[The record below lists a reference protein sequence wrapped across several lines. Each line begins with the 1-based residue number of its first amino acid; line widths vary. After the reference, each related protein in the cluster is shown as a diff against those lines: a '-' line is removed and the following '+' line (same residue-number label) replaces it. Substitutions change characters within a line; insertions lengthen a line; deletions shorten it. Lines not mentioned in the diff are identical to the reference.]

1 MWCVFPGWC
10 LTETLL
16 AITVSGQWP
25 DMSSSYLNKIAAH
38 NHPHPEWTPHRSC
51 PSQRQETTANGQFF
65 HRYVTFYC
73 CFISLLSHIFF
84 ISAAAVNKVFV
95 FVVFVVVI
103 NKSDS
108 SAVPAMCSMCLPTHE
123 LIVPVWTYRTV
134 TCEVAAACAYMSA
147 RCLFA
152 VCTVWTYSHAVWC
165 NWSEYTCCRN
175 RHPCPSPIPLI
186 LHKTNHVLCVSIDVP
201 LLHFA

>member
-1 MWCVFPGWC
+1 MDSTSIVSVSETGNNSKWPIFPP
-10 LTETLL
+10 LRNILL
-16 AITVSGQWP
+16 LLYIFTFSHFFL
-25 DMSSSYLNKIAAH
+25 YL
-38 NHPHPEWTPHRSC
+38 
-51 PSQRQETTANGQFF
+51 
-65 HRYVTFYC
+65 
-73 CFISLLSHIFF
+73 
-84 ISAAAVNKVFV
+84 NKVFV
-95 FVVFVVVI
+95 FVVVVVV

-134 TCEVAAACAYMSA
+134 TCEVAACAYMSA

-152 VCTVWTYSHAVWC
+152 VCTIWTCSHAVWC

>member
-1 MWCVFPGWC
+1 MDS
-10 LTETLL
+10 TS
-16 AITVSGQWP
+16 IVSV
-25 DMSSSYLNKIAAH
+25 S
-38 NHPHPEWTPHRSC
+38 
-51 PSQRQETTANGQFF
+51 RQETTANGQFF

-95 FVVFVVVI
+95 FVVFVVVVV

-134 TCEVAAACAYMSA
+134 TCEVAACAYMSA

-152 VCTVWTYSHAVWC
+152 VCTIWTYSHAVWC